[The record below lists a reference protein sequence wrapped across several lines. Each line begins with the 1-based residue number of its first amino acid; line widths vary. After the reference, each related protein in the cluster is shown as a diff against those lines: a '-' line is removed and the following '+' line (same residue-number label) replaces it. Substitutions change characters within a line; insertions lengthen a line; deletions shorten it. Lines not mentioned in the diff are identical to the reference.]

1 MTTHSYENITLSFI
15 GRAGHLGRARM
26 CGIAGHVGRQAF
38 APLDG
43 GVLGALRHR
52 GPDAQRT
59 ERCAVGDVTADLAF
73 ARLAIVDL
81 SDAGQQPMSNEDG
94 RFTMVFNGEIY
105 NSPALR
111 GECERAGHRFRSSM
125 DGEVILHLWEIHGP
139 AALERLNGIFAV
151 AVLDSLTG
159 ELFLARDPLGVKPLV
174 YAEADSELW
183 FASELRALLAM
194 GAPSG
199 GSDLVA
205 LAQFLSFLWIPDPRT
220 PYAAVHSIEPG
231 TVLRW
236 APENSSVSRYCEPL
250 HPIESPP
257 VVRPEHAVEELR
269 AQFAGAVRRQLLSDV
284 PIALM
289 ASGGVDS
296 SLIWWAA
303 GENVERAYTIEW
315 AGTTG
320 EERLSEDA
328 ATVRS
333 LSDLLGTPVTY
344 LAGEGASDDAPRS
357 GDLFADPAHDLAR
370 TISQRAARD
379 GFKVLLSGH
388 GGDEL
393 FAGYRRHRIAPLLQS
408 FHLGALGTAGE
419 HAIERRGTGL
429 GTEYLARIARAA
441 SERDPF
447 ASYMQICT
455 YSTAA
460 ERARVLD
467 STEAEVGNDAVWQ
480 QHRAVFDKLPAG
492 ASFLRKVMALDLAVY
507 LPGLGLAYL
516 DRAAME
522 HGVEVR
528 VPWLDLE
535 LVRWSLTLPDSVL
548 IRRQRAKWLPKELA
562 ARVVSPRVAMRAKR
576 GFAAPAHHVADGKTA
591 GSRGFRQGRY
601 FALAASIL
609 EQHRTLAANHEPDA
623 APQSSSLQ

>member
-1 MTTHSYENITLSFI
+1 
-15 GRAGHLGRARM
+15 M
-26 CGIAGHVGRQAF
+26 CGIAGHVGRRVT

-43 GVLGALRHR
+43 SVIDALRHR

-59 ERCAVGDVTADLAF
+59 ERCGVGDMTADLAF

-111 GECERAGHRFRSSM
+111 RECEHAGHRFRSSM
-125 DGEVILHLWEIHGP
+125 DGEVILHLWETEGS
-139 AALERLNGIFAV
+139 AALGRLNGIFAV
-151 AVLDSLTG
+151 AVHDSVTG

-174 YAEADSELW
+174 YAEASGELW

-194 GAPSG
+194 GAPTG
-199 GSDLVA
+199 GRDLVA

-220 PYAAVHSIEPG
+220 PYAGVRSVEPG

-236 APENSSVSRYCEPL
+236 TPGGSKVSRYCLPL
-250 HPIESPP
+250 HPVESPQALL
-257 VVRPEHAVEELR
+257 PEHAVEELR
-269 AQFAGAVRRQLLSDV
+269 SQLASAVRRQLLSDV

-303 GENVERAYTIEW
+303 GEGIERAYTIEW
-315 AGTTG
+315 ADTTG
-320 EERLSEDA
+320 DERLSEDT
-328 ATVRS
+328 ATVRA

-344 LAGEGASDDAPRS
+344 VAGEQASDSRPRA

-370 TISQRAARD
+370 AISRQASGD
-379 GFKVLLSGH
+379 GFKVLLSGQ

-393 FAGYRRHRIAPLLQS
+393 FAGYSRHRVAPFLRYIRSGGVAKAAEL
-408 FHLGALGTAGE
+408 ALSRYG
-419 HAIERRGTGL
+419 RGL
-429 GTEYLARIARAA
+429 RAEYLTRMARAA
-441 SERDPF
+441 SEPDLF
-447 ASYMQICT
+447 GSYMQICT

-460 ERARVLD
+460 DRARILGC
-467 STEAEVGNDAVWQ
+467 SEAEVGNNVVWER
-480 QHRAVFDKLPAG
+480 HRAVFDALPAG
-492 ASFLRKVMALDLAVY
+492 ASFLRKVIALDLAVY
-507 LPGLGLAYL
+507 LPGLGLAYN
-516 DRAAME
+516 DRASME

-528 VPWLDLE
+528 VPWMDLH

-562 ARVVSPRVAMRAKR
+562 ARVISPQVARRAKR
-576 GFAAPAHHVADGKTA
+576 GFAAPAHRVAPERTP
-591 GSRGFRQGRY
+591 GSKGFRQGRY
-601 FALAASIL
+601 FALATSIL
-609 EQHRTLAANHEPDA
+609 EQHRAVPANWDA
-623 APQSSSLQ
+623 AKHGLGRHNDLKVL